1 MRPAKTPWIIQSKA
15 REREV
20 NKKWAKNDKRKTIR
34 PRQKCVKVCKFDGD
48 SFRWAQ
54 QKCRNRL
61 AHTRAMTFS
70 FFFCALP
77 VAVNHVYLFTSSVC
91 FFCVFAFDAVKRVFD
106 FTGNSRKE
114 WFSISFMNIFSVFFL
129 FFDNQ
134 FLAELKR
141 FNFIIVTEIAIAW
154 NYVIFVVQLIRL
166 IFNVFVFVLCA
177 SIVYLFNRLTF
188 SFRRKP
194 LFQVYLFYMKM
205 WVFCSSVRQ
214 KKKRNI
220 FRRNEHNLLNFNW
233 LRPPKCDR
241 KQRIIS

>member
-1 MRPAKTPWIIQSKA
+1 MRPAKTPWIIQSEA

-91 FFCVFAFDAVKRVFD
+91 FFVCSLS
-106 FTGNSRKE
+106 TQWNG
-114 WFSISFMNIFSVFFL
+114 FSISLETAEKNGFLFLLWIFFL
-129 FFDNQ
+129 YFFIFWQSISGWIETIQ
-134 FLAELKR
+134 FHYR
-141 FNFIIVTEIAIAW
+141 HRN
-154 NYVIFVVQLIRL
+154 R
-166 IFNVFVFVLCA
+166 
-177 SIVYLFNRLTF
+177 NRLKLCHICRSTN
-188 SFRRKP
+188 SID
-194 LFQVYLFYMKM
+194 FQCFC
-205 WVFCSSVRQ
+205 FCSVCVDCLFIQSFDVFISAEAVISSISFLYENVSFLFVCTAE
-214 KKKRNI
+214 KKRNI